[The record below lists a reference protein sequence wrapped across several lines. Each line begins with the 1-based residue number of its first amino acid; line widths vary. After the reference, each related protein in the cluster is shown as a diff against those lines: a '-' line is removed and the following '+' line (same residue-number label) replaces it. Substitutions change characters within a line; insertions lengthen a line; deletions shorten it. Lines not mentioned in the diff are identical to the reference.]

1 MMLVCIILVGCS
13 DDFDKFNRKVFE
25 ISSNINGNIYII
37 DEIHNELNDIIA
49 KYSDN
54 LTLTYAEYTFKN
66 ECKGDAMFHYKREY
80 NDKGRE
86 FLETIDLYVDANGQA
101 YKIVYTDGRINR
113 VNDYPSNDI
122 FNKETNI
129 LEIIKENE
137 ESFINDNDNSYIKV
151 ILDENGIVIKYF
163 KNNSLVTGGDVYY
176 GYPSSSLTGAPGSTI
191 TIPPQFPT

>member
-1 MMLVCIILVGCS
+1 MKLRLVFMMLVCIILVGCS
-13 DDFDKFNRKVFE
+13 DDFDKFNREVFE

-54 LTLTYAEYTFKN
+54 LTLTYAEYTFNN
-66 ECKGDAMFHYKREY
+66 EYKGDAMFHYKREY
-80 NDKGRE
+80 NDEEGRE
-86 FLETIDLYVDANGQA
+86 FLETIDIYVDANGKA

-137 ESFINDNDNSYIKV
+137 ESFINDNDNSYITV

-163 KNNSLVTGGDVYY
+163 KNNSLVDKKRIV
-176 GYPSSSLTGAPGSTI
+176 
-191 TIPPQFPT
+191 